1 MKKILNKFHHGAITI
16 IIFPVIIAGIAFK
29 LENIKFQSSD
39 HVHPCHSQE
48 QTTGNSFN
56 ASQLRNPVDVTTS
69 FSFLKRQQIVW
80 HSPLKVSAQVL
91 INLSCSFIN
100 RKMYFTCH
108 KSSQY
113 TSRFENTSLQ
123 TFSFLLNLPAPNLF
137 WLF

>member
-16 IIFPVIIAGIAFK
+16 IIFSVIIAGIAFK

-113 TSRFENTSLQ
+113 TSRFENASLQ